1 MKRLPVLVPEE
12 DARVALIHLYRA
24 EVGRMTAYRTRLD
37 TTTNWAV
44 GTTAAIVTFVLSNPN
59 LPHYTAALALFLDL
73 IFLWME
79 ARRFGSY
86 ELIRKRVRLL
96 EEGFY
101 VALLGG
107 EPLENWHSAL
117 TESLRKPIPAITLL
131 QAMSVR
137 TRRNYLWLLV
147 VVYLSW
153 MVKIDLDGP
162 FPDGAAMG
170 PIPGWTVLVASLGLF
185 LPFLV
190 LAALHRPAEEG

>member
-1 MKRLPVLVPEE
+1 
-12 DARVALIHLYRA
+12 
-24 EVGRMTAYRTRLD
+24 MTAYRTRLD

-44 GTTAAIVTFVLSNPN
+44 GTTAAIVTFVLSNTT
-59 LPHYTAALALFLDL
+59 LPHYVAALAFFLDL

-101 VALLGG
+101 VALLEG
-107 EPLENWHSAL
+107 EPLENWRRAL
-117 TESLRKPIPAITLL
+117 TESLRKPTPAVTLL

-137 TRRNYLWLLV
+137 TRRNYLWLFM

-153 MVKIDLDGP
+153 MVKIDLNGA
-162 FPDGAAMG
+162 FPEAGAMG
-170 PIPGWTVLVASLGLF
+170 PIPGAVVVFGSLVMF
-185 LPFLV
+185 LPFLL
-190 LAALHRPAEEG
+190 LAGYYRPAEEG